1 MLRSCGRGN
10 ITLTLVIA
18 NTNLG
23 ALRGLQ
29 QLWGG
34 YIHEEASQSVLHK
47 PIYKLAFGG
56 EVTGKILEEIGPFLR
71 LKQKQ
76 CGIALQFAETIS
88 CLKRPLAADTLS
100 LRRFLQ
106 TQMKSLN
113 YRGVMAPIGA

>member
-1 MLRSCGRGN
+1 MDHSETERAYFAGFVDGEGAIMLRSCGRGN

-56 EVTGKILEEIGPFLR
+56 EVTGKILEEIGY
-71 LKQKQ
+71 
-76 CGIALQFAETIS
+76 G
-88 CLKRPLAADTLS
+88 
-100 LRRFLQ
+100 
-106 TQMKSLN
+106 
-113 YRGVMAPIGA
+113 